1 MDHEINSSYDS
12 ESKYGQ
18 WTDRQAVLPGG
29 VFAPTDAPAGSPEK
43 QAVLEYRAS
52 HGLPLFHSGDSKK
65 VKEFRGREAQT
76 GPNLRL
82 SARRMSV
89 PKGKIA
95 LLHDHTFMSSLK
107 DMEVVAREREFRW
120 VVDRL

>member
-18 WTDRQAVLPGG
+18 WADRQVVLAGG
-29 VFAPTDAPAGSPEK
+29 VFAPTDALAGSPEK

-52 HGLPLFHSGDSKK
+52 HGLPLFHPGDSKE
-65 VKEFRGREAQT
+65 VKGFDGREAKT
-76 GPNLRL
+76 GPNLKL